1 MFTAVSYTSA
11 MSPPEEQL
19 LIAANAALAD
29 PNFRASVKQMHAEG
43 YPLVQMVGAL
53 GLDDDMS
60 ARIREIL
67 ESLPDD
73 VVAGIRTATLTML
86 EGTKYEM
93 PVVCTV
99 PASDIDN
106 PVSVEVSP
114 ENGQPT
120 IHVRSTKG

>member
-1 MFTAVSYTSA
+1 
-11 MSPPEEQL
+11 
-19 LIAANAALAD
+19 
-29 PNFRASVKQMHAEG
+29 
-43 YPLVQMVGAL
+43 
-53 GLDDDMS
+53 
-60 ARIREIL
+60 
-67 ESLPDD
+67 
-73 VVAGIRTATLTML
+73 ATLTML